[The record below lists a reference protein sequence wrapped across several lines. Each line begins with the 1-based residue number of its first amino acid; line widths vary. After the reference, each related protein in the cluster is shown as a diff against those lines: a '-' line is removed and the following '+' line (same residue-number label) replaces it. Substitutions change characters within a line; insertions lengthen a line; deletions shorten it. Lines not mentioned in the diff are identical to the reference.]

1 LQLGKHKEALEFSIA
16 AQCSAP
22 GNTEVAVLMEDI
34 RKNLATGLYIAIS
47 SAFVVSP

>member
-1 LQLGKHKEALEFSIA
+1 
-16 AQCSAP
+16 
-22 GNTEVAVLMEDI
+22 LMEDI